1 MSAILRRG
9 LGRRS
14 AAGSRRQRSRGQAL
28 VEFSLAILVFIV
40 LLMAVFDLGRG
51 IYMYNGVAQ
60 AARELARATSVHP
73 GIILGQSVESQGV
86 LGTQRGLIPSLG
98 TPTYQ
103 CLDIAGNA
111 VSHDPCR
118 SGDFVQ
124 VTTTAV
130 YDPVTLLGLTG
141 SFTLTSTAS
150 LEIP

>member
-1 MSAILRRG
+1 MSGILRRATDRRG
-9 LGRRS
+9 DSRSGRE
-14 AAGSRRQRSRGQAL
+14 RSRGQAL

-73 GIILGQSVESQGV
+73 GIVLGQSVESQGV
-86 LGTQRGLIPSLG
+86 LATQRGLIPSLG

-111 VSHDPCR
+111 VAHDPCR
-118 SGDFVQ
+118 SGDFVH
-124 VTTTAV
+124 VTTTAI
-130 YDPVTLLGLTG
+130 YDPVTMLGLAG
-141 SFTLTSTAS
+141 SVTLTSTSS